1 MNKHILQRIPT
12 VFSFLMAL
20 PTSLLIV
27 LPVLYFGKRYQGWFL
42 TQKEKFSVHI
52 IIEAVSILGLSMFAF
67 NEDNEYILLL
77 LGQIV
82 YPIVTLLKI
91 YPTRELLESNFY
103 VVYLLNLYFS
113 DLIPNMLYVLSA
125 LIVTA

>member
-1 MNKHILQRIPT
+1 MYKHILLRIPT

-20 PTSLLIV
+20 PTTLLMV
-27 LPVLYFGKRYQGWFL
+27 LPVLYFGKKHQRGFL
-42 TQKEKFSVHI
+42 TQKEKFSLHI
-52 IIEAVSILGLSMFAF
+52 IIEALSILGLSMFAF

-113 DLIPNMLYVLSA
+113 DLIPSMLYVFSA

>member
-1 MNKHILQRIPT
+1 ML
-12 VFSFLMAL
+12 
-20 PTSLLIV
+20 
-27 LPVLYFGKRYQGWFL
+27 
-42 TQKEKFSVHI
+42 HI
-52 IIEAVSILGLSMFAF
+52 IIEALSILGLSIFAF

-113 DLIPNMLYVLSA
+113 DLIPSMLYVLSA